1 MSLCVRIT
9 FLIFVTGLVFEKLA
23 IAQQCNGPR
32 QLPIHDM
39 TLQGH
44 TYKKLYAR
52 SGHAECLFI
61 CRKETLCQSFNFV
74 KNQSICEFNNR
85 TKEASPENF
94 VANNE
99 RYYVKLDV
107 SRGKHFVFLT
117 LFFFP
122 SHLLTNESQRKKC
135 LGHFCFRRPAP
146 SLFAKIGPWS
156 RKGSFILGY
165 ASLATVS
172 QIILVTAT
180 PQTERPF
187 VYDTCGF

>member
-1 MSLCVRIT
+1 MSLCARIT
-9 FLIFVTGLVFEKLA
+9 FSIFVTGLVFAKLA

-39 TLQGH
+39 MLQGH
-44 TYKKLYAR
+44 TYKTLYAR

-94 VANNE
+94 VVNNE

-122 SHLLTNESQRKKC
+122 SHLLTNESQREKC
-135 LGHFCFRRPAP
+135 
-146 SLFAKIGPWS
+146 FAKIGPWS

-180 PQTERPF
+180 PQTEHPF
-187 VYDTCGF
+187 VYDTCVF

>member
-9 FLIFVTGLVFEKLA
+9 FSIFVTGLVFEKLA

-39 TLQGH
+39 MLEGH

-122 SHLLTNESQRKKC
+122 SHLLTNESQREKC
-135 LGHFCFRRPAP
+135 LGHFNFWRPH
-146 SLFAKIGPWS
+146 SLFAKIGPRS
-156 RKGSFILGY
+156 RKGNFILEY

-172 QIILVTAT
+172 QIILVIAT

-187 VYDTCGF
+187 VYDTCVF